1 MDQSCIASETEPTNR
16 PFPTKQGNGPGVI
29 ILEDDV
35 FPSTDVGP
43 SSEGPGTGQCSRG
56 NRLEG
61 LKETGA
67 HPSGWRTILW
77 ILRLLIYI
85 KFEDIATS

>member
-1 MDQSCIASETEPTNR
+1 MDQSCIAGETEPTNR

-35 FPSTDVGP
+35 FPSTDVGA

-56 NRLEG
+56 NRLE
-61 LKETGA
+61 
-67 HPSGWRTILW
+67 PSRGTV
-77 ILRLLIYI
+77 
-85 KFEDIATS
+85 